1 MMLSVLSIQV
11 RIQSNAQ
18 LVCTSANPSLI
29 IDLNLVEIGK
39 PTLRLQA
46 TFFQIYL
53 RLIDAR
59 VSRDLQAI
67 VHCAK
72 RVF

>member
-29 IDLNLVEIGK
+29 IDLNLVEIEK
-39 PTLRLQA
+39 PILRLQA
-46 TFFQIYL
+46 TFSQIYL

-59 VSRDLQAI
+59 VSRDLQA
-67 VHCAK
+67 
-72 RVF
+72 